1 MPLARLTGS
10 RRKSYLAPLA
20 NTDMQESSH
29 LRLSRER
36 LERAVERLEAVLEA
50 GPTAQADAARALAE
64 AEAEN
69 AGLKRINQTVSTRLD
84 AAIGRLKAVL
94 EE

>member
-1 MPLARLTGS
+1 MPQARLTGS

-20 NTDMQESSH
+20 NTDMQESSQ
-29 LRLSRER
+29 LRQSRER

-50 GPTAQADAARALAE
+50 GPAARADAERAE
-64 AEAEN
+64 AESEN